1 MVATNRS
8 LLQLV
13 LVPDK
18 FKGSLTAA
26 EVCQIVA
33 RGVRRYDPTIQIH
46 SIPLAD
52 GGEGTLDI
60 LIPLLE
66 LDTVRITVHD
76 PLFRPITA
84 YYGVKG
90 DEAYVEMAVASG
102 LPLLKES
109 ERNPLHTTSLGTG
122 ELVRH
127 AVEHGARRVYL
138 FVGGS
143 ATNDAGIGMAQALG
157 YRFLDAQGQELSPAG
172 GNLIRVARIETDQV
186 LPRLANVEVRVVS
199 DVNNPLYGPQGAAQV
214 YAPQKGATPAALKTL
229 EQGLMHIA
237 DKMQALTGTDVR
249 NLPGAGAAGGIGA
262 GAVAFLRAQLLP
274 GIDTILDL
282 CQARPAI
289 AQADLVMSGEG
300 KIDAQTRHGKV
311 VKGVGDVCRQHGV
324 PLNVICGTLEA
335 SSAELE
341 QLNVQRAYAVKEG
354 NVTLAE
360 ALANAEARVEA
371 LAYRM
376 MEDFFAS

>member
-1 MVATNRS
+1 MVAINRS

-66 LDTVRITVHD
+66 LDTVHTTVHD

-84 YYGVKG
+84 YYGVKE

-157 YRFLDAQGQELSPAG
+157 YRFRDAQGQELSPVG
-172 GNLIRVARIETDQV
+172 GNLVRVARIETDQV
-186 LPRLANVEVRVVS
+186 LPQLANVEVRVVS
-199 DVNNPLYGPQGAAQV
+199 DVNNPLYGPQGAAHV
-214 YAPQKGATPAALKTL
+214 YAPQKGATDADL
-229 EQGLMHIA
+229 ELLEGGLMNIA
-237 DKMQALTGTDVR
+237 NRMQTLAGIEMSKM
-249 NLPGAGAAGGIGA
+249 PGAGAAGGIGA

-282 CQARPAI
+282 CQAHPAI

-335 SSAELE
+335 SPAELE

-354 NVTLAE
+354 NMTLAE
-360 ALANAEARVEA
+360 ALLQTETRIEA

-376 MEDFFAS
+376 VADFCAP

>member
-1 MVATNRS
+1 M
-8 LLQLV
+8 QLV

-18 FKGSLTAA
+18 FKGSLTAV

-33 RGVRRYDPTIQIH
+33 RGAKRYDPTIQIH

-60 LIPLLE
+60 LLPLLE
-66 LDTVRITVHD
+66 LDTVHTTVHD
-76 PLFRPITA
+76 PLFRPITT

-157 YRFLDAQGQELSPAG
+157 YRFRDAQGQELSPVG

-214 YAPQKGATPAALKTL
+214 YAPQKGATNADL
-229 EQGLMHIA
+229 ELLEGGLMNIA
-237 DKMQALTGTDVR
+237 NRMQTLAGIEVSKM
-249 NLPGAGAAGGIGA
+249 PGAGAAGGIGA
-262 GAVAFLRAQLLP
+262 GAVTFLGAQLLP

-300 KIDAQTRHGKV
+300 KVDAQTLHGKV

-335 SSAELE
+335 DSAELE

-360 ALANAEARVEA
+360 ALANAEARMEA

-376 MEDFFAS
+376 MEDFHSK

>member
-1 MVATNRS
+1 M
-8 LLQLV
+8 QLV
-13 LVPDK
+13 LAPDK

-33 RGVRRYDPTIQIH
+33 RGVQRYDPTIQIH

-60 LIPLLE
+60 LIPLLG
-66 LDTVRITVHD
+66 LTTVRTTVHD
-76 PLFRPITA
+76 PLFRQIGA

-122 ELVRH
+122 KLVRH
-127 AVEHGARRVYL
+127 AIEHGARRVYL

-157 YRFLDAQGQELSPAG
+157 YRFRDAQGQELSPVG
-172 GNLIRVARIETDQV
+172 GNLVRVSRIETDQV
-186 LPRLANVEVRVVS
+186 LPHLANVEVRVVS
-199 DVNNPLYGPQGAAQV
+199 DVDNPLYGPQGAAQV
-214 YAPQKGATPAALKTL
+214 YASQKGATPPALEVL
-229 EQGLMHIA
+229 EQGLKHIA
-237 DKMQALTGTDVR
+237 DKMQALTGIDVR
-249 NLPGAGAAGGIGA
+249 NAPRAGAAGGVGA
-262 GAVAFLRAQLLP
+262 GAVVFLGAELLP
-274 GIDTILDL
+274 GTETIMDL
-282 CQARPAI
+282 CQAPQAI

-335 SSAELE
+335 SPPELK
-341 QLNVQRAYAVKEG
+341 QLNVQRAYAVREG
-354 NVTLAE
+354 AMTLAE
-360 ALANAEARVEA
+360 ALASTEARVET

-376 MEDFFAS
+376 MEDFFTS

>member
-76 PLFRPITA
+76 PLFRPIMA
-84 YYGVKG
+84 YYGVKE

-109 ERNPLHTTSLGTG
+109 ERNPLHTTSLGAG

-143 ATNDAGIGMAQALG
+143 ATNDAGIGMAQRWATDFWMHKGRSCLRWG
-157 YRFLDAQGQELSPAG
+157 ETWCGWPGLRPTKSC
-172 GNLIRVARIETDQV
+172 RVW
-186 LPRLANVEVRVVS
+186 PMWKF
-199 DVNNPLYGPQGAAQV
+199 GW
-214 YAPQKGATPAALKTL
+214 
-229 EQGLMHIA
+229 
-237 DKMQALTGTDVR
+237 
-249 NLPGAGAAGGIGA
+249 
-262 GAVAFLRAQLLP
+262 
-274 GIDTILDL
+274 
-282 CQARPAI
+282 
-289 AQADLVMSGEG
+289 
-300 KIDAQTRHGKV
+300 
-311 VKGVGDVCRQHGV
+311 
-324 PLNVICGTLEA
+324 
-335 SSAELE
+335 
-341 QLNVQRAYAVKEG
+341 
-354 NVTLAE
+354 
-360 ALANAEARVEA
+360 
-371 LAYRM
+371 
-376 MEDFFAS
+376 